1 MLRKFPCAFS
11 MAMAFIVGFAA
22 VYALLD
28 DGPVGPSVTLRLD
41 WSKVA
46 GSSTH
51 AKAPRAVSR
60 PIVQASLPVLPEA
73 FAWRHSLPEFSR
85 SGPVTRSFTK
95 LVSFDASPF
104 PYKGVVPRTHKPFL
118 NYQDD
123 GRQGRKTH
131 SGRIYWAD
139 KTYSDNRVLLHI
151 PRGFDDRK
159 PSVMVVFFHGHG
171 AILKRDVIAR
181 QRVPEQITRSG
192 INAVLV
198 APQFAVDA
206 RDSSAGKLW
215 KPGGMRRFLNEA
227 ADKLTELHGDPDAR
241 RSFAKMPVVIVGYSG
256 GYLPTA
262 SALARGGVEDR
273 VKGVVLLD
281 GLYGE
286 VRTFANWI
294 ARDNAGFFLSVY
306 TGSTLRGNNALKDIL
321 SKRGI
326 GYTTALAPALA
337 PGSVT
342 FISADEEHRDYVTR
356 AWTSYPIADLL
367 NRLAGTAP
375 TAPVAVS
382 AALAPTIAN

>member
-1 MLRKFPCAFS
+1 MLRKFPRAFS
-11 MAMAFIVGFAA
+11 MAMAFIVGFIA
-22 VYALLD
+22 VSALLD
-28 DGPVGPSVTLRLD
+28 EQPGGPSVTLTLD

-51 AKAPRAVSR
+51 AKAPPAATR
-60 PIVQASLPVLPEA
+60 PVIQASLPALPEA
-73 FAWRHSLPEFSR
+73 FAWRHSLPEISR
-85 SGPVTRSFTK
+85 SGPLSRSFTR

-118 NYQDD
+118 NFNDD

-139 KTYSDNRVLLHI
+139 KTYSDSRVLLHI
-151 PRGFDDRK
+151 PRGFDSRK
-159 PSVMVVFFHGHG
+159 PAVMVVFFHGHG

-227 ADKLTELHGDPDAR
+227 ADRLTELHGDPEAR
-241 RSFAKMPVVIVGYSG
+241 RSFADMPVVIVGYSG

-262 SALARGGVEDR
+262 SALARGGVENR

-286 VRTFANWI
+286 VNTFANWI
-294 ARDNAGFFLSVY
+294 ARDNSGFFLSVY
-306 TGSTLRGNNALKDIL
+306 TGSTLGGNNALKDIL
-321 SKRGI
+321 SRRGI
-326 GYTTALAPALA
+326 AYTTALTATLG

-342 FISADEEHRDYVTR
+342 FVEADEKHRDYVTR

-375 TAPVAVS
+375 TAPVVVS
-382 AALAPTIAN
+382 AAFAPTIAN